1 MAPGAVE
8 NLPVAATPVDV
19 AKEVATSEVVPV
31 TEEVS
36 APAEAPTEAPV
47 EAPAAGVAPAEAT
60 PIDAAPAVDAA
71 ALATTTAPATDTAPA
86 ETASAEAAPAETTPA
101 ETAPAEA
108 APAETATEEAPA
120 PAAASTPV
128 WTHREPLKLSGAL
141 DEFKSIDLTPTIGTE
156 FPEANLVDWLK
167 SPNADALLRDL
178 AITISQ
184 RGVVFFRNQSNLTND
199 LQKDVILRLGA
210 LTGRPATSS
219 LHIHPLLNSERDL
232 GGEDPQIST
241 ISSVQ
246 QEQYYRD
253 APGKASLS
261 PKKQTRGSWHSDIAF
276 EPVPADYTSLRL
288 VQLPKTGGDTLWAS
302 GYDIYDSISKPYQQF
317 LETLSVTFQQPLFGQ
332 IADRSGFKLY
342 DKPRGAPDN
351 VGSEL
356 KAVHPVVRTNPVTGW
371 KSIFPVGGHVSHIN
385 GVTEE
390 ESKSLLAWFLDL
402 VYKNHDLQVRFKWQN
417 ENDLAIW
424 DNRSV
429 FHTATFDIRG
439 QGDRFGNRAVGLGER
454 PYYDPQSTSRREEL
468 GIEHGRR

>member
-8 NLPVAATPVDV
+8 NLPTHSEPLNSV
-19 AKEVATSEVVPV
+19 KEIATSVVAPV
-31 TEEVS
+31 TEEV
-36 APAEAPTEAPV
+36 AVEAPV
-47 EAPAAGVAPAEAT
+47 EAAPVVDAAAPATTEAPGAEIVPVTETATET
-60 PIDAAPAVDAA
+60 PAPEAAPAVE
-71 ALATTTAPATDTAPA
+71 APA
-86 ETASAEAAPAETTPA
+86 AEAATPSVEAAAEETPA
-101 ETAPAEA
+101 PV
-108 APAETATEEAPA
+108 
-120 PAAASTPV
+120 AASTPV
-128 WTHREPLKLSGAL
+128 WTHRDPLKLTGAL
-141 DEFKSIDLTPTIGTE
+141 NEFRSIDLTPTIGTE
-156 FPEANLVDWLK
+156 FPEANLVDWLN

-199 LQKDVILRLGA
+199 LQKDLILRLGE

-219 LHIHPLLNSERDL
+219 LHIHPILNSERDL

-246 QEQYYRD
+246 QEKIYNNL
-253 APGKASLS
+253 PGNAVLS
-261 PKKQTRGSWHSDIAF
+261 PKKQARGAWHSDIAF

-317 LETLSVTFQQPLFGQ
+317 LESLSVTFHQPGFAQ
-332 IADRSGFKLY
+332 AAERSGFKLY
-342 DKPRGAPDN
+342 DKPRGAPEN

-371 KSIFPVGGHVSHIN
+371 KSIFPVGGHVGHIN

-417 ENDLAIW
+417 ENDIAIW

-429 FHTATFDIRG
+429 FHTATFDFRG
-439 QGDRFGNRAVGLGER
+439 QGDRFGNRVVGLGER